1 MLSNRRLHSAKIS
14 DAINIEVRVSFYSNI
29 PFIQNEPEAQPIGV
43 IANTNLRSVV
53 MLLYNPFRLIHIG
66 HNISCERRADTKSS
80 FFFSQDHKNTART
93 LEIVVVLPVGYTS
106 HNSSS
111 DDSLVGI
118 FFPLYLFFSVFINSY
133 GYVSICSSCVDNN
146 IILQCTGSRGKTA

>member
-43 IANTNLRSVV
+43 IANMNLRSVV
-53 MLLYNPFRLIHIG
+53 MLLYNPFRRIHIG
-66 HNISCERRADTKSS
+66 HNISCERRADTISR

-118 FFPLYLFFSVFINSY
+118 FFPLFPFFF
-133 GYVSICSSCVDNN
+133 CF
-146 IILQCTGSRGKTA
+146 L